1 MFPLPAFQKFQYD
14 RPSFHIPAD
23 RTAHCIGSKEHLRVM
38 LTRSRQIFGSFTNDR
53 QGTIAIIF
61 GLMFLAVTMVVGM
74 AIDLGRVLH
83 ARTRLIVAADAAALA
98 AGGALLNGNRS
109 DVEIET
115 LAKNFFAENIEQ
127 SGEMYGTVA
136 EPSVTVNRAWGQISI
151 EANAVVPMTLT
162 KIAGFTDVN
171 LPVNSITRFDQRDV
185 ELGMALDVTGS
196 MYGTKLSELKVA
208 AKDLVD
214 MLLPDGSRQN
224 KVRIGL
230 APYAASVNAGSYA
243 SPVTGGSNVGNT
255 CVFERSGAN
264 RFTDALPIGA
274 DVLGTQYRTRC
285 PGPAVVPLTDD
296 KGLLK
301 SQIDSYS
308 ARGATAGHIG
318 TAWAW
323 YLVSPV
329 WASIWPSSSK
339 PVAYG
344 DSETIKAIILMT
356 DGEFN
361 TQYVSA
367 NGNSADQAR
376 AVCAEMKK
384 QNVAVYSVAFQA
396 PGSAQAVLQDCASGS
411 DFYFNAENGDELRQ
425 SFQKI
430 AQRLS
435 NLRLMN

>member
-1 MFPLPAFQKFQYD
+1 
-14 RPSFHIPAD
+14 
-23 RTAHCIGSKEHLRVM
+23 M
-38 LTRSRQIFGSFTNDR
+38 LTYCRGIVRSFTKDR
-53 QGTIAIIF
+53 QGTIAIVF

-74 AIDLGRVLH
+74 AIDMGRVLH
-83 ARTRLIVAADAAALA
+83 AKTRLVVAADAAALA
-98 AGGALLNGNRS
+98 AGGALLDGSLS

-115 LAKNFFAENIEQ
+115 LAKKFFVQNIEQ
-127 SGEMYGTVA
+127 SGDMYGTVA
-136 EPSVTVNRAWGQISI
+136 EPSVTVNRASGQISI
-151 EANAVVPMTLT
+151 DANAIVPMTIT
-162 KIAGFTDVN
+162 KIAGFTEVN
-171 LPVNSITRFDQRDV
+171 LPVNSTTRFDQRDV

-214 MLLPDGSRQN
+214 MLLPDGNRQN

-243 SPVTGGSNVGNT
+243 SSVTGGGGGVGNP
-255 CVFERSGAN
+255 CVFERSGPN
-264 RFTDALPIGA
+264 SFTDALPIGV
-274 DVLGTQYRTRC
+274 DVLGAKTKTSC
-285 PGPAVVPLTDD
+285 PSAAIIPLTDD

-301 SQIDSYS
+301 SQIDSYRAS
-308 ARGATAGHIG
+308 GSTAGHIG

-323 YLVSPV
+323 YLISPV
-329 WASIWPSSSK
+329 WDSIWPSSSN

-344 DSETIKAIILMT
+344 DAKTIKVIILMT

-367 NGNSADQAR
+367 NGNSAGQAR

-396 PGSAQAVLQDCASGS
+396 PGSAQAILQDCASGS
-411 DFYFNAENGDELRQ
+411 DFYFNAANGDELRQ

-430 AQRLS
+430 AKSLN